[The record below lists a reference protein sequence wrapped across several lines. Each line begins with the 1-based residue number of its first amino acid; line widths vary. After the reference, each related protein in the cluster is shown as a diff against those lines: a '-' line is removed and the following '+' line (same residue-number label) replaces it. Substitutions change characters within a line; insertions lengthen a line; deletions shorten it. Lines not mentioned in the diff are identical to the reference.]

1 MDCRLDCTPATRTI
15 SAQTMRTFLTSGLNS
30 ILAIRLAWRWRNKKA
45 PAFALTPSSRVLVI
59 ELGGLGDTVH
69 ALPVLAALPLPVTV
83 VCRDYVA
90 ELFELA
96 GHRNT
101 IGITKSRAG
110 LARAIAELHG
120 QEWDLVISTCWST
133 WATAL
138 ALQLNATTL
147 CGFWR
152 PRRIEVFGGCG
163 PILPVSHADH
173 LATLRWKAVAPL
185 GIPLPAPLPVAALT
199 AGRDERTAGRVVIVP
214 FSGDR
219 RRCLTTAETHALIA
233 ALDSPVVLGGRAD
246 ALRLK
251 VFSGALITPSIRDL
265 LAALGSARCVVTV
278 NTGAMHLAAALGVK
292 TVSIFRTTDPQ
303 LSGPI
308 GPHVAVV
315 RTLAEAVEAAQKNF

>member
-1 MDCRLDCTPATRTI
+1 
-15 SAQTMRTFLTSGLNS
+15 MRTFLTSCLNS
-30 ILAIRLAWRWRNKKA
+30 IVASRLAWRWRNKKG

-59 ELGGLGDTVH
+59 ELGGLGDAVH
-69 ALPVLAALPLPVTV
+69 VLPVLAALPMPVTI

-90 ELFELA
+90 ELFEVA
-96 GHRNT
+96 GHTRT

-110 LARAIAELHG
+110 LTRAIAELRG
-120 QEWDLVISTCWST
+120 QEWDLIISTCWST

-138 ALQLNATTL
+138 ALELNTTAL

-152 PRRIEVFGGCG
+152 PWRVETFGGCG

-185 GIPLPAPLPVAALT
+185 GIPLPVCTPVAALI
-199 AGRDERTAGRVVIVP
+199 AGRDVRTAGRMVIVP

-219 RRCLTTAETHALIA
+219 RRCLTTVETHALIA

-246 ALRLK
+246 ALRLES
-251 VFSGALITPSIRDL
+251 FPGALITPSIRDL
-265 LAALGSARCVVTV
+265 LAALASARCVVTV

-292 TVSIFRTTDPQ
+292 TVSIFRATDPQ

-315 RTLAEAVEAAQKNF
+315 RTVAEALKAAR